1 MEWSLFLPGPKG
13 WGDELLAGLW
23 LTLRLGLTAV
33 VLGTGLGLVSA
44 LAELSRFKAL
54 ARLVAAYDLVMR
66 SVPELLVI
74 FLLYYG
80 LSFLIMAAL
89 APFGIVSFVEVSP
102 FWAGTLALS
111 LIHAAYASEVFR
123 GAFQV
128 IPIGQIEAAQAFG
141 MGRFLIFRRIK
152 LPVAFRL
159 SIAGLANLLMATL
172 KNTPFVSAIGLQDLI
187 RVAGEAGQNT
197 KLYFQFFMIALSIYL
212 IIAALML
219 LLQAKAESRLF
230 AHLRRGPAT

>member
-1 MEWSLFLPGPKG
+1 MDWSLFLPGPQG

-23 LTLRLGLTAV
+23 LTLRLGLTSVA
-33 VLGTGLGLVSA
+33 LGTGLGLAAA
-44 LAELSRFKAL
+44 LAELSRFTPL
-54 ARLVAAYDLVMR
+54 ARLVAGYNLVMR

-89 APFGIVSFVEVSP
+89 APFGIDAFIEVSP
-102 FWAGTLALS
+102 FWAGALALS

-128 IPIGQIEAAQAFG
+128 IPKGQIEAAQAFG
-141 MGRFLIFRRIK
+141 MGRFLTFRRIK
-152 LPVAFRL
+152 LPVALRL
-159 SIAGLANLLMATL
+159 SLAGLANLLMATL
-172 KNTPFVSAIGLQDLI
+172 KNTPLVSAIGLQDLI

-197 KLYFQFFMIALSIYL
+197 KLYFQFFMVSLSIYL
-212 IIAALML
+212 AIAALML
-219 LLQAKAESRLF
+219 VLQARAENRLF
-230 AHLRRGPAT
+230 AHLRRGAAT

>member
-1 MEWSLFLPGPKG
+1 MDWSLFLPGPQG

-23 LTLRLGLTAV
+23 LTIRLGLTAV

-44 LAELSRFKAL
+44 LAELSRFRPL
-54 ARLVAAYDLVMR
+54 ARLVAAYNLVMR

-80 LSFLIMAAL
+80 LSFMIMAAL
-89 APFGIVSFVEVSP
+89 APFGIDGLIEVSP

-128 IPIGQIEAAQAFG
+128 IPKGQIEAAQAFG
-141 MGRFLIFRRIK
+141 MGRFLTFRRIK

-159 SIAGLANLLMATL
+159 SIAGLANLLMATI
-172 KNTPFVSAIGLQDLI
+172 KNTPLVSAIGLQDLI

-197 KLYFQFFMIALSIYL
+197 KLYFQFFMVSLSIYL
-212 IIAALML
+212 VIAAVML
-219 LLQAKAESRLF
+219 LLQSRAESRLF